1 MLASG
6 SSEPDPAVGAPGEQG
21 TGQPPQTSARGG
33 AGRRGPLDPP
43 LRESDRVL
51 VLVVQR
57 AGAVLARAVALVDV
71 DPELVAVRVDGRGEG
86 LDPGGEDARVRLQRA
101 VPIAETRLPAVLGR
115 GQHHQRGGPEVG
127 VHGCAHVDVDVLVA
141 GGGDARGLVEPGDVA
156 QDRLVHGAVV
166 VVPRVPAHRPGGDD
180 GPSQP
185 AWGIGGWGESGGG

>member
-21 TGQPPQTSARGG
+21 TGQPPETSGRGG
-33 AGRRGPLDPP
+33 AGRRDPLDAP

-86 LDPGGEDARVRLQRA
+86 LDPGGEDARVRLKRA
-101 VPIAETRLPAVLGR
+101 VPVAETRLPAVLGR
-115 GQHHQRGGPEVG
+115 GQHHQGGPEAG
-127 VHGCAHVDVDVLVA
+127 VHGCSHVDVDVLVA

-166 VVPRVPAHRPGGDD
+166 VVPRVPAHRPGGDEA
-180 GPSQP
+180 SERR
-185 AWGIGGWGESGGG
+185 AAGGWGAGGGG